1 MRILVFDTETT
12 GLPKSKIISP
22 DTLNQ
27 WPHIVQF
34 SFVIYDT
41 ELNDIVV
48 AIDNIV
54 KLTDTGI
61 VISEDS
67 IKLHGITHEISQTKG
82 VKLSKLLHMFCTYL
96 KNVDVLVG
104 HNVSFDINL
113 VKIEILRLIYSSH
126 ISDDKIIKYKNNLH
140 VLTNFTNVYCTMQNA
155 IELCGIKLTDKFGKE
170 YNKFPKLLEL
180 HQKLFNSV
188 PNNLHNSFND
198 ILITLRCYVKMN
210 YGIDLNEE
218 CDTFIEKTKNIRLL

>member
-1 MRILVFDTETT
+1 MRIVVFDTETT

-82 VKLSKLLHMFCTYL
+82 VKLSKLLHMFCNYL

-170 YNKFPKLLEL
+170 YNKFPKLMEL

-210 YGIDLNEE
+210 YGIDLNEV

>member
-1 MRILVFDTETT
+1 MRIVVFDTETT

-210 YGIDLNEE
+210 YGVDLNEV

>member
-82 VKLSKLLHMFCTYL
+82 VKLSKLLHMFCSYL

-170 YNKFPKLLEL
+170 YNKFPKLMEL

-210 YGIDLNEE
+210 YGIDLNEV

>member
-82 VKLSKLLHMFCTYL
+82 VKLSKLLHMFCNYL

-170 YNKFPKLLEL
+170 YNKFPKLMEL

-210 YGIDLNEE
+210 YGIDLNEV

>member
-67 IKLHGITHEISQTKG
+67 IKLHGITHKISQTKG

-113 VKIEILRLIYSSH
+113 VKIEILRLIYSSD

-210 YGIDLNEE
+210 YGIDLNEV

>member
-82 VKLSKLLHMFCTYL
+82 VKLSKLLHMFCSYL

-210 YGIDLNEE
+210 YGIDLNEV

>member
-155 IELCGIKLTDKFGKE
+155 IEFCGIKLTDKFGKE
-170 YNKFPKLLEL
+170 YNKFPKLMEL

-210 YGIDLNEE
+210 YGIDLNEV